1 MSHVGQH
8 ATAMEFST
16 PTGSKTNVRSNRSAV
31 GDANHEDL
39 EAGAHGPAQ
48 KIPSHQS
55 RSRLG
60 SVHPP
65 AGCLGSA
72 TLPSQHD
79 GGAAAIRRRE
89 RARLSAANGSEA
101 PVTAHTASPRRG
113 PRTGSNRQ
121 HGPPSGGRKAL
132 EADIAST

>member
-1 MSHVGQH
+1 MSTGG
-8 ATAMEFST
+8 
-16 PTGSKTNVRSNRSAV
+16 GSKTNVRSNRSAV

-39 EAGAHGPAQ
+39 EAGAPWARPEDPIAPVS
-48 KIPSHQS
+48 IPIGV
-55 RSRLG
+55 RS
-60 SVHPP
+60 P
-65 AGCLGSA
+65 AGRLPRLPA

-132 EADIAST
+132 EADIASTQTWWHE